1 MKLGAL
7 PRHSKLDLESSQ
19 QSDAIATLTKSNRHH
34 HFDANATVACWIPN
48 QVWNDEGK
56 SQ

>member
-7 PRHSKLDLESSQ
+7 PCHSKLDLESSQ

-34 HFDANATVACWIPN
+34 HFDANATEACWIPN